1 MNTTQNHEHD
11 GGCRHAAAPPN
22 PSLPKKST
30 PANGSRRVL
39 RGFAVRLIG
48 WWAGASGLFAMLN
61 ATCPFCGRPGCVA
74 GAGASGL
81 LGALVAL
88 AAADWKKLVRSLKR
102 RGR

>member
-1 MNTTQNHEHD
+1 MTIPKIHDHD
-11 GGCRHAAAPPN
+11 GGCTCGDAPPN
-22 PSLPKKST
+22 PSLRKT
-30 PANGSRRVL
+30 PAPERSSRRGL